1 MIKKLTLTLLLSAL
15 MTVFNAYSQANF
27 NFESADGD
35 QQINTILAQPGET
48 VTDYFSEY
56 RVTQSDVNPGFLP
69 EGDYPHKMSY
79 SGDGSMVLLANAIT
93 DNVTIFSN
101 EAMEPIANVD
111 VGYFP
116 VDVAATTEYAI
127 VPCVFD
133 NQVYVIDLS
142 DFSIAGVFDTG
153 EQPCVVKVSHDGTRA
168 FVGCDVDDVVEVIDL
183 ENMVHLSTISNVP
196 IALRS
201 ANWISG
207 SGRFYY
213 TWFQFLVSPNDDYL
227 VVSDFEDKIDFF
239 NIETGT
245 IDQTIGDLGN
255 VTELNFSGDGS
266 KLIGVTYATPAQV
279 HQINYGFFVLQ
290 NTVELTALGIW
301 GGGVAVNPDG
311 NKAFLG
317 VNGNQTALIRF
328 DENNYSL
335 FPTTQTAFWCDN
347 SFDHQYAVSG
357 QFRFSIFDFESEL
370 IAGYYWGI
378 TQYLGAVSP
387 VDYHAVGIDAG
398 RYEGPAFFDFTDG
411 GTVEFRDRVPSGE
424 IPEGDVPYRVA
435 VAKDGSK
442 AVVVNNLSENVSIVN
457 LEDKVVE
464 DILDMGEMCNVVKI
478 TSDAKWA
485 VAGGY
490 DLNTVK
496 IIDLESN
503 ELVATVTT
511 GQRPGMIAIAPDDS
525 YAYVGNIKSN
535 TVSFVKLDGANSV
548 NEKSIPV
555 GIIGLNW
562 SAYGVRSAVEISP
575 SGEYLLV
582 AASFD
587 DNVKVI
593 DTELQEIVA
602 QLPTGDFPLQIAF
615 NGSGSHA
622 IVTNYADNSYTVMK
636 IDGSNSTVVGT
647 FPAANSNPIRLQYN
661 SVNDEISLVHM
672 SNNKTILNVDP
683 ETGDVLSSYSYPEYG
698 APLQIEFDI
707 DGMPLLLTGA
717 SPDGGGTDG
726 PAYLVYRED
735 VFELP
740 ASPIYFDYSVDAKVA
755 VVACGGGG
763 PDFISIIDWLAT
775 GTEGNPSI
783 SNATL
788 KTCYMSV
795 PWPNPASD
803 FVSFDYWIANDYT
816 GSITSVLSD
825 FGGKHIKV
833 KDLTGGSGNKTS
845 GFDVSS
851 LSSGI
856 YFITLSAGE
865 HSITKKVLV
874 E

>member
-1 MIKKLTLTLLLSAL
+1 MNKFTVTMTLSAL
-15 MTVFNAYSQANF
+15 LAVFYVYPQGNF
-27 NFESADGD
+27 NQYSTDGE
-35 QQINTILAQPGET
+35 QQINTIMAQPGET
-48 VTDYFSEY
+48 VSDYFNSY
-56 RVTQSDVNPGFLP
+56 RLAQDDINPGYLP
-69 EGDYPHKMSY
+69 EGDYPHKMCY
-79 SGDGSMVLLANAIT
+79 SGDGTMVLLANAIT

-101 EAMEPIANVD
+101 QTMEPLANVD

-133 NQVYVIDLS
+133 NKAYVINLS

-153 EQPCVVKVSHDGTRA
+153 EQPCVVKVSHDGTKA
-168 FVGCDVDDVVEVIDL
+168 FVGCDVDDLVEVIDL
-183 ENMVHLSTISNVP
+183 ENMVHLSTIPNVS

-201 ANWISG
+201 ASWISG

-213 TWFQFLVSPNDDYL
+213 TWFQFLVSPEDDYL
-227 VVSDFEDKIDFF
+227 VVSDFDDKIDFY
-239 NIETGT
+239 NIESGNIEKS
-245 IDQTIGDLGN
+245 IDGLGN

-266 KLIGVTYATPAQV
+266 KLIGVTYTTPSQV
-279 HQINYGFFVLQ
+279 HQIDIDSFELSNS
-290 NTVELTALGIW
+290 VEITGLGIW

-311 NKAFLG
+311 TKAFLG
-317 VNGNQTALIRF
+317 VNGNQTALVRF
-328 DENNYSL
+328 AEGNFSL
-335 FPTTQTAFWCDN
+335 FPATQTAFWCDN

-370 IAGYYWGI
+370 ITGYYWGI

-387 VDYHAVGIDAG
+387 VAYHAVGIDAG
-398 RYEGPAFFDFTDG
+398 RYEGPAFFDFTDV
-411 GTVEFRDRVPSGE
+411 GTVEFRDQVPSGE

-457 LEDKVVE
+457 LTDKVVE
-464 DILDMGEMCNVVKI
+464 DIIDMGEMCNAVKI

-490 DLNTVK
+490 DLNTIK

-503 ELVATVTT
+503 ELVAAVTT

-548 NEKSIPV
+548 MEKSIPV

-575 SGEYLLV
+575 SGEFLLV

-615 NGSGSHA
+615 NSSGSHA
-622 IVTNYADNSYTVMK
+622 IVTNFTDNSYTVMQ
-636 IDGSNSTVVGT
+636 IDGANSSVVGT

-661 SVNDEISLVHM
+661 PVNDETSLVHM

-683 ETGDVLSSYSYPEYG
+683 ETGNVLSSYSYPQYG
-698 APLQIEFDI
+698 APMQIAFDV
-707 DGMPLLLTGA
+707 DGMPLLLTGTV
-717 SPDGGGTDG
+717 TDG
-726 PAYLVYRED
+726 PAYLVYGEE
-735 VFELP
+735 VFDLP
-740 ASPIYFDYSVDAKVA
+740 ASPIHFDYSVDAKVA

-763 PDFISIIDWLAT
+763 QDFISIIDWLAVGT
-775 GTEGNPSI
+775 GNYPVVT
-783 SNATL
+783 NAAL

-795 PWPNPASD
+795 PRPNPSSD
-803 FVSFDYWIANDYT
+803 HVSFDYWISSDFSGSVLVILTDRTGNNLSDKNLPGDSGT
-816 GSITSVLSD
+816 GSA
-825 FGGKHIKV
+825 
-833 KDLTGGSGNKTS
+833 
-845 GFDVSS
+845 GFDVSA
-851 LSSGI
+851 LPSGI